1 MRPYSFAMFALTFA
15 TALLLFCSS
24 TVTAQLATP
33 AAGSAQ
39 VTTEQQPGPLAV
51 ELALLKAKVDDLQ
64 AKLDKTAESVNTL
77 NGDALTYKTWGSALL
92 WVLGALAAFVT
103 IIFAAWQIRLGYNK
117 PIDERM
123 LEKGEK
129 TISLVNEILDLTK
142 ESTDKAMK
150 AAHRKIDKESKDLE
164 QQVNDLMLFANKD
177 DLDVV
182 VKRGKNDLLK
192 DLFSKLTLLDFANDS
207 LDAPITPTPAW
218 LFLRALKHSQESR
231 CDEAIKQWRKIFSLA
246 NATPGLVI
254 RSRYWVGHEQNN
266 LGRFEDSEGTF
277 EEAFAYAKGQNVA
290 LGRALELERLAI
302 EAKLF
307 RLSSNPGNGS
317 GELIQKIDRVV
328 KECTENNLDG
338 VKEWSLRTKGDI
350 LYTLSFSAFR
360 NNDKKTSQ
368 AYMRTAMELWKPLAD
383 QGINFAERE
392 YAFACHALQENLG
405 NAQQLLEE
413 KVRNETKKLYT
424 NSIRHR
430 DKAYYAMIQL
440 MVARAQGAE
449 SRAEDMDTRA
459 NFHVGEMHDSEHPY
473 SPLSKCYVSREEF
486 QKDIRQLSDK
496 GLPVLV

>member
-1 MRPYSFAMFALTFA
+1 MRHYFPGIFALTFA

-24 TVTAQLATP
+24 MVWAQVATP
-33 AAGSAQ
+33 PAGSAQ
-39 VTTEQQPGPLAV
+39 VNTGQHEGSLAV
-51 ELALLKAKVDDLQ
+51 ELTVLKVKVDELQ
-64 AKLDKTAESVNTL
+64 AKLDKTAESLNTL

-92 WVLGALAAFVT
+92 WVLGALGAFVT
-103 IIFAAWQIRLGYNK
+103 IVFAAWQIRLGYNK

-129 TISLVNEILDLTK
+129 TISLVNEILNLTK

-150 AAHRKIDKESKDLE
+150 SAHRKIEKESESLE

-182 VKRGKNDLLK
+182 IKRGRNDLLK

-207 LDAPITPTPAW
+207 LDTPIAPTPAW

-231 CDEAIKQWRKIFSLA
+231 YDEAIKQWRKIFSLA
-246 NATPGLVI
+246 YATPGLVI

-307 RLSSNPGNGS
+307 RLSASTGNGS
-317 GELIQKIDRVV
+317 GELIQKIDHVV
-328 KECTENNLDG
+328 RECTENNLDG
-338 VKEWSLRTKGDI
+338 VKEWALRTKGDI
-350 LYTLSFSAFR
+350 LYTLSFKAFKSK
-360 NNDKKTSQ
+360 DKRTAQ

-392 YAFACHALQENLG
+392 YAFACYALQENLG
-405 NAQQLLEE
+405 EAQQLLED

-440 MVARAQGAE
+440 MVARAQGAD

-473 SPLSKCYVSREEF
+473 SPLRKCYVSREEF
-486 QKDIRQLSDK
+486 QKDIRQLSDN